1 MKPARG
7 LGLAGAGVA
16 VTTPAVTVPS
26 RPIGAPTEIT
36 HSPTADAGRL
46 DAGARRD
53 RGQGGHHREGRAAWP
68 GAQGDRGLPR
78 GGSADHQGREGAEE
92 GGEGREADRA
102 VGAAPMVMEQAPAAA
117 SGEEPTAR
125 PMTIDPEAPVET
137 AVEVMRERGVH
148 HLPVVDAGGRMV
160 GIVTDRDPRS
170 ATFGPALADYL
181 AWLEPTW
188 CIYCDSHAVYRHIQ
202 GVP

>member
-1 MKPARG
+1 M
-7 LGLAGAGVA
+7 
-16 VTTPAVTVPS
+16 
-26 RPIGAPTEIT
+26 
-36 HSPTADAGRL
+36 
-46 DAGARRD
+46 
-53 RGQGGHHREGRAAWP
+53 
-68 GAQGDRGLPR
+68 
-78 GGSADHQGREGAEE
+78 
-92 GGEGREADRA
+92 
-102 VGAAPMVMEQAPAAA
+102 GAAPIVMEQVPAAA
-117 SGEEPTAR
+117 SGEEPNAR

-160 GIVTDRDPRS
+160 GIVTDRDLRS

-188 CIYCDSHAVYRHIQ
+188 CIYCDSHAVYRHIH